1 MSRSAALILCGCLLA
16 ACAGQD
22 SPAGLDRLPGEGPGT
37 PATAQAP
44 LISDWLELQQ
54 EVLLM
59 QADEVAAE
67 LARIGPDSTAGSELF
82 YLGLLNQQV
91 KDYNHWIA
99 ARDVFR
105 ELREDP
111 GLDTDQRQLAGI
123 LERYNQSRINWY
135 SRQNELLERYRLL
148 QRELDTL
155 DDEKAALEQKIQAL
169 TDLEA
174 VISTRKEQ

>member
-1 MSRSAALILCGCLLA
+1 
-16 ACAGQD
+16 
-22 SPAGLDRLPGEGPGT
+22 
-37 PATAQAP
+37 
-44 LISDWLELQQ
+44 
-54 EVLLM
+54 M
-59 QADEVAAE
+59 QAAEVQAE
-67 LARIGPDSTAGSELF
+67 LARIGPESSAESDLF
-82 YLGLLNQQV
+82 YVGLLNQQV

-105 ELREDP
+105 GLRKDP
-111 GLDTDQRQLAGI
+111 QLDAEQRQLAGI

-155 DDEKAALEQKIQAL
+155 DDEKALLEKKIQAL